1 MKARFDTHFAHE
13 AIGWPQSGQTRIA
26 VGETHGG
33 SRIFCATPKG
43 SNVFLSLARGLTP
56 TAIHVLPLRGNEAPR
71 GTCANHHRAKARW

>member
-13 AIGWPQSGQTRIA
+13 AIGWPQSGQIRIA

-43 SNVFLSLARGLTP
+43 SNVFLSLAR
-56 TAIHVLPLRGNEAPR
+56 
-71 GTCANHHRAKARW
+71 